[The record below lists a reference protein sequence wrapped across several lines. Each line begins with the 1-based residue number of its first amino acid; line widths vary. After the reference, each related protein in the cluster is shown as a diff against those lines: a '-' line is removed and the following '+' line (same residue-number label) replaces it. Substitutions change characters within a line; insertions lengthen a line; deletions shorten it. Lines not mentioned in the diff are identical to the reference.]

1 MTTSAVLTVSTAV
14 ADMVTVSVLEIVPV
28 VGVVSVPTVLP
39 AVTVMS

>member
-28 VGVVSVPTVLP
+28 VGVVSVPTVP
-39 AVTVMS
+39 RRR